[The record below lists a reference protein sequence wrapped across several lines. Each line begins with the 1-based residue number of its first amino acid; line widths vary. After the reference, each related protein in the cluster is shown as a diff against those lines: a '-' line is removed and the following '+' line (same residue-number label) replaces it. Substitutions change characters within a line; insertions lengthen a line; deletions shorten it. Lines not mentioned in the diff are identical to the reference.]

1 MYAYAANNPVRYID
15 PDGNSVL
22 TSLAV
27 KVVVGAAVGA
37 LVGAATSI
45 VVQTASNMVKNGGN
59 LQEALNNVDIK
70 SVGAAA
76 FSGAISGGITGG
88 AGEVSSAYRCIKGAK
103 MVVNAGANMAGTTV
117 GTIVD
122 NAAHNEPLTK
132 NLGRNNLIA
141 GASGLASGGL
151 SKTAAGEIVN
161 RSGQKTTV
169 WLNTLNQGGNITTIT
184 SKEPVD
190 VAVNNFLKESAV
202 SLGQEVLTSIND
214 K

>member
-1 MYAYAANNPVRYID
+1 M
-15 PDGNSVL
+15 
-22 TSLAV
+22 
-27 KVVVGAAVGA
+27 GAAVGA

-151 SKTAAGEIVN
+151 SKTAV
-161 RSGQKTTV
+161 
-169 WLNTLNQGGNITTIT
+169 
-184 SKEPVD
+184 
-190 VAVNNFLKESAV
+190 
-202 SLGQEVLTSIND
+202 
-214 K
+214 

>member
-15 PDGNSVL
+15 PDGNFVL

-88 AGEVSSAYRCIKGAK
+88 A
-103 MVVNAGANMAGTTV
+103 
-117 GTIVD
+117 
-122 NAAHNEPLTK
+122 
-132 NLGRNNLIA
+132 
-141 GASGLASGGL
+141 
-151 SKTAAGEIVN
+151 
-161 RSGQKTTV
+161 
-169 WLNTLNQGGNITTIT
+169 
-184 SKEPVD
+184 
-190 VAVNNFLKESAV
+190 
-202 SLGQEVLTSIND
+202 
-214 K
+214 